1 MSIQTISKSLNRP
14 GWLTFAA
21 VVLFAVGILQVI
33 SAIYFFASEEH
44 KKLFKEDPD
53 KYAPQYGGFC
63 AFGVAEGALFPV
75 DINTWQVRDG
85 KLYLNL
91 NPEVLTQFN
100 AHFEHNIAKAE
111 KNWPHLVKK
120 NSR

>member
-1 MSIQTISKSLNRP
+1 MANGKVL
-14 GWLTFAA
+14 GLTNGNKLLMCAA
-21 VVLFAVGILQVI
+21 NP
-33 SAIYFFASEEH
+33 E
-44 KKLFKEDPD
+44 
-53 KYAPQYGGFC
+53 KYVPQYGGFC

-75 DINTWQVRDG
+75 DVNTWQVRDG

-100 AHFEHNIAKAE
+100 AHFDGNIAKAE

-120 NSR
+120 NGR